1 VNGGTRTLAATL
13 AGIPGD
19 SGPAARP
26 GADGR
31 PAARRGL
38 ILATCC
44 SALFMVGL
52 DNTIVNTGL
61 PAMGRSLHAGVG
73 GMQWIIAAYTV
84 TLAGTLMF
92 SGSAAD
98 RIGRRTVFQAG
109 LALFVLGSW
118 MCSMAP
124 SLAWLICA
132 RVLQGAGGSMLNP
145 AALGIIT
152 GMYDRPGGRARAI
165 GVWDSAFGISMALG
179 PVLGGLLVSAEGW
192 RGVFWANIPVGLIA
206 LALTAVIVPDS
217 RPSAPRRASRAGQG
231 LVLITLACLTAG
243 IIAGPGAGWLAPETM
258 LLFAGSAASL
268 ALLLAYEPR
277 RKEPLIQLHRGR
289 GGALAGAVV
298 IAVCAIA
305 ALAGFL
311 FLTAFYLQDVRG
323 MSALRA
329 GLAVVPMPAEMALCS
344 PLAAR
349 LIARR
354 GARIPA
360 VAAGAAL
367 ALASVSLSRQTGTTP
382 EGDLCVAYALF
393 GAGVGLASPVITYGV
408 MSALPPE
415 QASLASGL
423 NSSSRQLGQSLGV
436 AAVGAILAASLHG
449 PMMAGFIP
457 ASRTGWLLLAG
468 CGIAV
473 LLAGAVTATE
483 WSTAASRSGP
493 APQARTRVPL
503 RPRVAAAVA
512 ALRGGQEEA
521 VDDHVAEQQGHRRG
535 EVSRPAGRRYRGRH
549 RKTGAAPE
557 AETRAAGTAAGAGD
571 GGPGQLIRAE
581 ARCAGRS

>member
-1 VNGGTRTLAATL
+1 MSGGAGTLATMLPYSPA
-13 AGIPGD
+13 D
-19 SGPAARP
+19 SGTPAP
-26 GADGR
+26 S
-31 PAARRGL
+31 AAGGKVASHRGL
-38 ILATCC
+38 ILGTCC

-61 PAMGRSLHAGVG
+61 PAMERSLHAGVG

-92 SGSAAD
+92 SGSVAD
-98 RIGRRTVFQAG
+98 RVGRRTVFQAG

-124 SLAWLICA
+124 SLAWLISA

-152 GMYDRPGGRARAI
+152 SIFTRPGERARAI

-179 PVLGGLLVSAEGW
+179 PVLGGVLVSAEGW
-192 RGVFWANIPVGLIA
+192 RGVFRVNIPVGLIA

-217 RPSAPRRASRAGQG
+217 RPSAPRRADRPGQG
-231 LVLITLACLTAG
+231 LVLITLTCLTAG

-258 LLFAGSAASL
+258 LLFAASAASA

-277 RKEPLIQLHRGR
+277 RKEPLIQVRRGR
-289 GGALAGAVV
+289 SGALIGAVV
-298 IAVCAIA
+298 IGVCAIA

-329 GLAVVPMPAEMALCS
+329 GLAVVPMPAEMAVCS
-344 PLAAR
+344 PIAAR

-367 ALASVSLSRQTGTTP
+367 ALASVALSRQTGTTP
-382 EGDLCVAYALF
+382 EGDLCLAYALF

-415 QASLASGL
+415 RASLASGL

-449 PMMAGFIP
+449 PMMSGFIP

-473 LLAGAVTATE
+473 LVTGAVTATE
-483 WSTAASRSGP
+483 WSKAASRSGP
-493 APQARTRVPL
+493 GPRNRNRIALRLRAAAAATRRTREAGDRRAVKQL
-503 RPRVAAAVA
+503 RRTHRKPPR
-512 ALRGGQEEA
+512 
-521 VDDHVAEQQGHRRG
+521 
-535 EVSRPAGRRYRGRH
+535 SAGRGRYHGRH
-549 RKTGAAPE
+549 RKLAAAPARE
-557 AETRAAGTAAGAGD
+557 AAAGTAAAS
-571 GGPGQLIRAE
+571 GQGLPALVTCPE
-581 ARCAGRS
+581 AQCSGRS